1 MRNKLMAS
9 PSLHAVS
16 IGLADNSRRD
26 VRDYM
31 ARVNQMVEESKRT
44 ASHKDTP
51 PVPDA
56 VRATAVIPGG
66 QLPPV

>member
-16 IGLADNSRRD
+16 IGQADNTRRD

-51 PVPDA
+51 HVPDE
-56 VRATAVIPGG
+56 VVIRS
-66 QLPPV
+66 